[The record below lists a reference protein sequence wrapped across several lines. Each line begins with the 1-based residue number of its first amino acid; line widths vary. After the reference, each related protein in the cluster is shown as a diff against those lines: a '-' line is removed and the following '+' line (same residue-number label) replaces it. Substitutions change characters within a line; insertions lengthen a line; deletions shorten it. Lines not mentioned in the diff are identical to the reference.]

1 MREFIKFTFATFT
14 GIVLAVVVFSI
25 LAIITVAG
33 IVGSSDSEPSIKDN
47 SIFVLNLKGDLNE
60 QSNDDPLS
68 KLMEDDYKTYGLNDI
83 LSSIEKAKE
92 NKSIKGIYLNPAFL
106 NTSFASLEEIR
117 NALLDFK
124 KNGKFVISYADQ
136 YTQSMY
142 YLASVADTLIA
153 NPMGTIT
160 WHGLSSQPIFYKDLL
175 DKLGIKVQVFKVGT
189 YKSAVEPYISN
200 EMSPAN
206 REQVDVMLNS
216 IWSRLLSDVSV
227 SRKISADSLDSYAN
241 KIMELQPASEYLKYG
256 LADKLM
262 YKDQVISYLKSL
274 TDCDESSNLR
284 TVGLEDM
291 INIKN
296 STPKD
301 KSGNAIAVYYAEGE
315 IGSGISSQE
324 DINPKDMTADLRELY
339 NDDNVKAVVLRVNS
353 PGGSAYGS
361 EQIWHEVAKL
371 KEKKPVVVSMGNY
384 AASGGYY
391 ISCPATRI
399 LADPTTITGSIGIF
413 GMIPN
418 FKGLLTDKIGLHFD
432 VVKTN
437 KFADIENFT
446 KPLTNEESIA
456 MQNYINNGYKL
467 FIKRCA
473 DGRNMSTEDIE
484 KIAQGRVWTGE
495 SALKLGLIDEIG
507 GLNNAIRTAQKLAKV
522 EGYTLLTYPK
532 KENFIDQLINVKKDN
547 YIEAKVNETLGEYKD
562 AVSFLRKM
570 KSMDRIQARLPFD
583 LNIK

>member
-124 KNGKFVISYADQ
+124 KSGKFVISYADQ

-315 IGSGISSQE
+315 IGGGISSQE